1 MCRSVFYRPV
11 SNPDLYI
18 KEEREMF
25 IFRKISPFK
34 TVLGSILI
42 LSVLLTSCGQAA
54 TAVPPTATSAPVTIA
69 ATNTP
74 TPKFSEAPALADL
87 VKAGT
92 LPPLEQRLP
101 DSPMVVAG
109 DEVGVY
115 GGIWHLGTKGGGDD
129 AGFTRIFGYD
139 QLLTWTKKWDGLQPN
154 VAEKIDVNKDATEYT
169 IHLRKGMKWSD
180 GIAFNADDIVFWYQ
194 DMLHDPELNFGV
206 PNAFKIG
213 GQEGVLTKV
222 DDTTV
227 KFTFS
232 KSYGTFM
239 LELASINSLG
249 ITAVPAHWAK
259 QFFPKYA
266 DKAKLDQAVK
276 DAGFTTWV
284 QLWNAKVCQGANC
297 GTASLFQV
305 PDRPTLYAWVVKEPY
320 VANAAQFVLERNPY
334 YWKVDTKGQQYP
346 YIDKLV
352 YKFYEDVPAMLLDA
366 MSGKIDFQMRHFNLL
381 ANKAVLVDN
390 QEKGGYHIFDLID
403 AANNRLG
410 LMFNL
415 TDKDPTMRQI
425 FQSKDFRIGMS
436 YAINR
441 QEVIDTVWVGQGTP
455 WQNAPLKD
463 SAFYI
468 EQMATQYSAYDVAKA
483 NEYLDKIL
491 PKKGADGF
499 RLTPDGKP
507 FKFALEIASANQSE
521 VDSGNMIVK
530 YWKAVGVN
538 VEALSED
545 RTLYYTRKGN
555 NDGEAFLWQGE
566 GGINPILDPR
576 YYFPFNG
583 ESNWAEA
590 WQAWYNN
597 PASPIAEEP
606 PDYIKALF
614 AKYDVVKSA
623 TTYEAQVK
631 AMKELLQMSADQ
643 FFTVGVMTPPDQYG
657 IVKNNMHNVPQ
668 RMINSWVFPTPAP
681 YDPFT
686 FFFK

>member
-1 MCRSVFYRPV
+1 
-11 SNPDLYI
+11 
-18 KEEREMF
+18 MF

-34 TVLGSILI
+34 IVLGSTLI
-42 LSVLLTSCGQAA
+42 LSVLLTSCGQS
-54 TAVPPTATSAPVTIA
+54 TTPVPPTATSAP
-69 ATNTP
+69 ATATVGATSTP
-74 TPKFSEAPALADL
+74 ASKYSEAPALAAL

-92 LPPLEQRLP
+92 LPPVEDRLP
-101 DSPMVVAG
+101 VNPLVVKA

-115 GGIWHLGTKGGGDD
+115 GGTWRLGSKGGGDD

-139 QLLTWTKKWDGLQPN
+139 QLLSWTTDWSGVVPN
-154 VAEKIDVNKDATEYT
+154 LAESVDVNQDASEYT
-169 IHLRKGMKWSD
+169 IHLRKGVKWSD
-180 GIAFNADDIVFWYQ
+180 GVPFTADDIVFWYQ

-206 PNAFKIG
+206 PAQFKVG
-213 GQEGVLTKV
+213 GKEAVLTKV
-222 DDTTV
+222 DDNTV
-227 KFTFS
+227 KFTFAAP
-232 KSYGTFM
+232 YGTFR
-239 LELASINSLG
+239 LELASINAVG
-249 ITAVPAHWAK
+249 MTAVPAHWAK

-266 DKAKLDQAVK
+266 DKAKLDQAIK
-276 DAGFTTWV
+276 DGGFTTWV
-284 QLWNAKVCQGANC
+284 QLWNAKVCQANNC
-297 GTASLFQV
+297 GSGSLFDV
-305 PDRPTLYAWVVKEPY
+305 ADRPTLYAWVVKEPY
-320 VANAAQFVLERNPY
+320 VANATQFVLERNPY
-334 YWKVDTKGQQYP
+334 YWKVDQTGQQYP

-352 YKFYEDVPAMLLDA
+352 YTIYQDVPAMLLKA
-366 MSGKIDFQMRHFNLL
+366 TAGEVDFQMRHFNLL
-381 ANKAVLVDN
+381 ANKAVLSDN
-390 QEKGGYHIFDLID
+390 QTKGDYKFFDLTD
-403 AANNRLG
+403 AANNRLV

-415 TDKDPTMRQI
+415 TDKDKAMRAI

-455 WQNAPLKD
+455 WQAAPLKA
-463 SAFYI
+463 SPFYN
-468 EQMATQYSAYDVAKA
+468 ETMGTQYTAYDVAQA
-483 NEYLDKIL
+483 NAYLDKVL

-507 FKFALEIASANQSE
+507 FKFSLEIANANQSE

-545 RTLYYTRKGN
+545 RTLYYSRKGN

-576 YYFPFNG
+576 FYFPYSG

-606 PDYIKALF
+606 PDNIKALF
-614 AKYDVVKSA
+614 AKYDEVKSA
-623 TTYEAQVK
+623 TTDAAQVK
-631 AMKELLQMSADQ
+631 AMSELLALAADQ
-643 FFTVGVMTPPDQYG
+643 FNVLGVMTPPDQYG
-657 IVKNNMHNVPQ
+657 IVKNNMHNVPA
-668 RMINSWVFPTPAP
+668 RMILSWVFPTPAP
-681 YDPFT
+681 YHTFT

>member
-1 MCRSVFYRPV
+1 
-11 SNPDLYI
+11 
-18 KEEREMF
+18 MF

-34 TVLGSILI
+34 IVLGSTLI
-42 LSVLLTSCGQAA
+42 LSVLLTSCGQS
-54 TAVPPTATSAPVTIA
+54 TTPVPPTATSAP
-69 ATNTP
+69 ATATVGATSTP
-74 TPKFSEAPALADL
+74 ASKYSEAPALAAL

-92 LPPLEQRLP
+92 LPPVEDRLP
-101 DSPMVVAG
+101 VNPLVVKA

-115 GGIWHLGTKGGGDD
+115 GGTWRLGSKGGGDD

-139 QLLTWTKKWDGLQPN
+139 QLLSWTTDWSGVVPN
-154 VAEKIDVNKDATEYT
+154 LAENVDVNQDASEYT
-169 IHLRKGMKWSD
+169 IHLRKGVKWSD
-180 GIAFNADDIVFWYQ
+180 GVPFTADDIVFWYQ

-206 PNAFKIG
+206 PAQFKVG
-213 GQEGVLTKV
+213 GKEAVLTKV
-222 DDTTV
+222 DDNTV
-227 KFTFS
+227 KFTFAAP
-232 KSYGTFM
+232 YGTFR
-239 LELASINSLG
+239 LELASINAVG
-249 ITAVPAHWAK
+249 MTAVPAHWAK

-266 DKAKLDQAVK
+266 DKAKLDQAIK
-276 DAGFTTWV
+276 DGGFTTWV
-284 QLWNAKVCQGANC
+284 QLWNAKVCQANNC
-297 GTASLFQV
+297 GSGSLFDV
-305 PDRPTLYAWVVKEPY
+305 ADRPTLYAWVVKEPY
-320 VANAAQFVLERNPY
+320 VANATQFVLERNPY
-334 YWKVDTKGQQYP
+334 YWKVDQTGQQYP

-352 YKFYEDVPAMLLDA
+352 YTIYQDVPAMLLKA
-366 MSGKIDFQMRHFNLL
+366 TAGEVDFQMRHFNLL
-381 ANKAVLVDN
+381 ANKAVLSDN
-390 QEKGGYHIFDLID
+390 QTKGDYKFFDLTD
-403 AANNRLG
+403 AANNRLV

-415 TDKDPTMRQI
+415 TDKDKAMRAI

-455 WQNAPLKD
+455 WQAAPLKA
-463 SAFYI
+463 SPFYN
-468 EQMATQYSAYDVAKA
+468 ETMGTQYTAYDVAQA
-483 NEYLDKIL
+483 NAYLDKVL

-507 FKFALEIASANQSE
+507 FKFSLEIANANQSE

-545 RTLYYTRKGN
+545 RTLYYSRKGN

-576 YYFPFNG
+576 FYFPYSG

-606 PDYIKALF
+606 PDNIKALF
-614 AKYDVVKSA
+614 AKYDEVKSA
-623 TTYEAQVK
+623 TTDAAQVK
-631 AMKELLQMSADQ
+631 AMSELLALAADQ
-643 FFTVGVMTPPDQYG
+643 FNVLGVMTPPDQYG
-657 IVKNNMHNVPQ
+657 IVKNNMHNVPA
-668 RMINSWVFPTPAP
+668 RMILSWVFPTPAP
-681 YDPFT
+681 YHTFT